1 MEPNSAK
8 ATKVYDMCS
17 FVGLK
22 KEVAS
27 YILRQTANDYMVNC
41 SIDSFLT
48 DKYYVKRYMAEK
60 YYERNYEPTNT
71 NDELQHMGFT
81 SASACHICQ
90 ILEAHPIS
98 KHQPS
103 LYWAELHVE
112 TMLYKFYDL

>member
-1 MEPNSAK
+1 MEAK

-22 KEVAS
+22 KEVAR
-27 YILRQTANDYMVNC
+27 YILRETANGYMLNC

-48 DKYYVKRYMAEK
+48 DEYWVKRYMAEK
-60 YYERNYEPTNT
+60 YYEKNYELEPSNT
-71 NDELQHMGFT
+71 NDELQHMGLT

-98 KHQPS
+98 KYQRS

-112 TMLYKFYDL
+112 TMLKKFYDM